1 MQTSCLNCSDIVAT
15 LNKIESDPPH
25 LFFSGTYGS
34 GKTTLATDFLKHY
47 FTSRGVKFEDPNWCL
62 QIRSDQDR
70 GIHRIRETI
79 TEFVRR
85 VSVKPGVYRWIFI
98 DDADSL
104 PVLSQQALRRPME
117 TYAHTTRFLFCSR
130 YISDIIPA
138 LRSRCL
144 HIECTPLL
152 SIDVWNLLKKPL
164 SLPDDPQQKQELLMR
179 CPTIDQLKLYAPLW
193 QHMHEKTASL
203 NVTLYPDKDPFYN
216 QTLRAILKN
225 DTDAIVKAV
234 LELYGRGHSFEDC
247 LFILSERA
255 QQCLVFKPDEFQ
267 KIQRFFIQGWIYTTQ
282 GRTGFLDLLDLFLSR
297 RWENVPGDKTSV
309 SQEAHA

>member
-1 MQTSCLNCSDIVAT
+1 METSCLGCADIVAT
-15 LNKIESDPPH
+15 LNKVENDPPH
-25 LFFSGTYGS
+25 LFFSGFYGS

-47 FTSRGVKFEDPNWCL
+47 FSKRGVSFEDPAWCL

-85 VSVKPGVYRWIFI
+85 TSLKPGVYRWIFI

-117 TYAHTTRFLFCSR
+117 THIHTTRFLFCSR
-130 YISDIIPA
+130 YSSDLIPA

-144 HIECTPLL
+144 HIECTPLA
-152 SIDVWNLLKKPL
+152 SVDTWDLLQEEFDLPTDPL
-164 SLPDDPQQKQELLMR
+164 KKQELLIR
-179 CPTIDQLKLYAPLW
+179 CPTIDQLKLYGPLW
-193 QHMHEKTASL
+193 KNLQEKTASSQ
-203 NVTLYPDKDPFYN
+203 VKLYPDKDPFYN

-225 DTDAIVKAV
+225 DKDAMVRAV

-247 LFILSERA
+247 LYILSERA
-255 QQCLVFKPDEFQ
+255 QQCLVFKPDEFETIQ
-267 KIQRFFIQGWIYTTQ
+267 KFFIQGWIYTTQ
-282 GRTGFLDLLDLFLSR
+282 GRTGFLDLLDLFLTR
-297 RWENVPGDKTSV
+297 RWENEPRDQTSFPQKTV
-309 SQEAHA
+309 N

>member
-1 MQTSCLNCSDIVAT
+1 MKTSCMGCSDIVQT
-15 LNKIESDPPH
+15 LTKIEVDPPH

-47 FTSRGVKFEDPNWCL
+47 FSTYGVNFEDPSWCL

-85 VSVKPGVYRWIFI
+85 VSVRSDVFRWIFI

-117 TYAHTTRFLFCSR
+117 THFHTTRFLFCSR
-130 YISDIIPA
+130 YVSDIIPA

-144 HIECTPLL
+144 HIECNPIPSVDAWDSPKEEL
-152 SIDVWNLLKKPL
+152 NLPT
-164 SLPDDPQQKQELLMR
+164 DPQIKVQILLR
-179 CPTIDQLKLYAPLW
+179 CPTINQLKIYGPLW
-193 QHMHEKTASL
+193 EHLQERTASSQI
-203 NVTLYPDKDPFYN
+203 TLYPDQDPFYN
-216 QTLRAILKN
+216 QALRAIL
-225 DTDAIVKAV
+225 TDDKDAMLKAV

-255 QQCLVFKPDEFQ
+255 QQCLVFRPHEFQ
-267 KIQRFFIQGWIYTTQ
+267 TLQKFFIQGWIYTTQ
-282 GRTGFLDLLDLFLSR
+282 GRTGFLDLLDLFMSR
-297 RWENVPGDKTSV
+297 RWENVPGG
-309 SQEAHA
+309 EAPLQKKANC

>member
-1 MQTSCLNCSDIVAT
+1 M
-15 LNKIESDPPH
+15 
-25 LFFSGTYGS
+25 
-34 GKTTLATDFLKHY
+34 
-47 FTSRGVKFEDPNWCL
+47 
-62 QIRSDQDR
+62 
-70 GIHRIRETI
+70 
-79 TEFVRR
+79 
-85 VSVKPGVYRWIFI
+85 
-98 DDADSL
+98 
-104 PVLSQQALRRPME
+104 
-117 TYAHTTRFLFCSR
+117 
-130 YISDIIPA
+130 
-138 LRSRCL
+138 
-144 HIECTPLL
+144 PLL
-152 SIDVWNLLKKPL
+152 SMDVWDLLKKQL

-193 QHMHEKTASL
+193 QYMHEKTASL

-216 QTLRAILKN
+216 QTLRAVLKN

-297 RWENVPGDKTSV
+297 RWENVPGDKTSI
-309 SQEAHA
+309 SQETNS

>member
-1 MQTSCLNCSDIVAT
+1 MQTSCLGCSDILST
-15 LNKIESDPPH
+15 LNKVQSDPPH
-25 LFFSGTYGS
+25 LFLSGCYGS
-34 GKTTLATDFLKHY
+34 GKTTIATEFLTHY
-47 FTSRGVKFEDPNWCL
+47 FSKYGLTMDDPQWCL

-85 VSVKPGVYRWIFI
+85 ISVKPGVYRWIFI

-117 TYAHTTRFLFCSR
+117 THYHTTRFLFCSR
-130 YISDIIPA
+130 YTSDLIPA

-144 HIECTPLL
+144 HIECNPLPSL
-152 SIDVWNLLKKPL
+152 DAWNELKEAYNLPENPL
-164 SLPDDPQQKQELLMR
+164 ERNELILR
-179 CPTIDQLKLYAPLW
+179 CPTVDQLKIYGPIFPFI
-193 QHMHEKTASL
+193 QEKTAC
-203 NVTLYPDKDPFYN
+203 NQIKLYQDKDPFYN
-216 QTLRAILKN
+216 QVIRSILEK
-225 DTDAIVKAV
+225 DKDKMCKAV

-255 QQCLVFKPDEFQ
+255 QQIMTLNPSQFETIQ
-267 KIQRFFIQGWIYTTQ
+267 KFFIQGWIFTTQ

-297 RWENVPGDKTSV
+297 RWEDESGDKTSFPK
-309 SQEAHA
+309 ET